1 MDELIRKLKERR
13 AALVKAMS
21 EALAKSGES
30 LAAGRPK
37 EERAA
42 HDAAYEAAKADI
54 PEIDA
59 QLEKLTAQ
67 QAADKRAADLA
78 AVTGGTG
85 EERGA
90 AGGTGVQVA
99 SEPTMYGRYS
109 GRSFFLDMARANP
122 ALGNDPEARGR
133 LDRHR
138 QELDVEMP
146 KRRAA
151 RAKAATAALETRMQR
166 SAREERAY
174 DRFLGQG
181 GNPFQG
187 SQETRALSRTD
198 GQGGF
203 FVPPLWLVDDYIP
216 YLRAG
221 RTFADLWMNLP
232 LPSGTD
238 SINIPRVVLGTAT
251 GPQTSDGQPLVSRDI
266 QDNFVNA
273 LVRTIAGQQDA
284 ALQLLDQSPVAYDQ
298 ILFKDLMADY
308 AMNLSGQLM
317 LGSGVNGQLTGLY
330 PAGTLGSSAGAHA
343 SATGRYVNN
352 AATLWTATTPGAANF
367 YQSVAQV
374 ISGISRTRFRRPTDM
389 VTNDAAWF
397 GMASSADTTGR
408 PLVVA
413 TAAGLGYNQSAGE
426 DGSQNVE
433 GPVGHIYGVP
443 WSADPNIPLTFG
455 GATTAPTIGAISQ
468 GNVAPI
474 DGTGSGNTQTPAIAM
489 VADDLFLWE
498 GELRTRTLS
507 EVLSGTLQI
516 RFQVYGYAASMPNR
530 YQDASGNL
538 LSYGNYNTV
547 GTVAGILSTGAAGG
561 LVSF

>member
-1 MDELIRKLKERR
+1 MDELIRKLQERR
-13 AALVKAMS
+13 AALLKTMS
-21 EALAKSGES
+21 ESLAKSGES
-30 LAAGRPK
+30 LAAGKPK
-37 EERAA
+37 EDRAA
-42 HDAAYEAAKADI
+42 HDEAYEAAKADVA
-54 PEIDA
+54 EIDTQIERRTEHLKA
-59 QLEKLTAQ
+59 EE
-67 QAADKRAADLA
+67 RAAELA
-78 AVTGGTG
+78 AQTGGTG
-85 EERGA
+85 KEQGR
-90 AGGTGVQVA
+90 AGGSGVQVT

-122 ALGNDPEARGR
+122 ALGNDPEARAR

-138 QELDVEMP
+138 QELDVELP
-146 KRRAA
+146 RRRDA
-151 RAKAATAALETRMQR
+151 RAKAATASLEKRMAR
-166 SAREERAY
+166 SVREERAY

-181 GNPFQG
+181 GKPFHG
-187 SQETRALSRTD
+187 GQESRALSRTD

-232 LPSGTD
+232 LPAGTD
-238 SINIPRVVLGTAT
+238 SINIPRVVLGAAT
-251 GPQTSDGQPLVSRDI
+251 GPQTSDGQPLPGRDM
-266 QDNFVNA
+266 QDSFVNA
-273 LVRTIAGQQDA
+273 LVRTVAGQQDA

-298 ILFKDLMADY
+298 IIFKDLMADY

-317 LGSGVNGQLTGLY
+317 LGSGVNGQLTGLF
-330 PAGTLGSSAGAHA
+330 PTGVLGSSSGP
-343 SATGRYVNN
+343 STTGRVINN
-352 AATLWTATTPGAANF
+352 AATVWTSASAANF
-367 YQSVAQV
+367 YQSAAQV
-374 ISGISRTRFRRPTDM
+374 ISGISRTRFRRPTAL
-389 VTNDAAWF
+389 VTNDAVWF
-397 GMASSADTTGR
+397 GMASSTDSNGR

-413 TAAGLGYNQSAGE
+413 TAAGLGFNQAAGE

-455 GATTAPTIGAISQ
+455 GTVAPSIGAISQ

-474 DGTGSGNTQTPAIAM
+474 DGSGGNPVYTPAIAM

-507 EVLSGTLQI
+507 EVLSGDLQI

-530 YQDASGNL
+530 YQDSAGNL

-547 GTVAGILSTGAAGG
+547 GTTGGILSTSGG
-561 LVSF
+561 LASF

>member
-1 MDELIRKLKERR
+1 VDELIRKLQERR
-13 AALVKAMS
+13 AALLKIMS
-21 EALAKSGES
+21 DSLAKSGES
-30 LAAGRPK
+30 LAAGKPK
-37 EERAA
+37 EDRAA
-42 HDAAYEAAKADI
+42 DDAAYEAAKKDVA
-54 PEIDA
+54 EIDV
-59 QLEKLTAQ
+59 QLERRKEQL
-67 QAADKRAADLA
+67 AAEQRAADLA
-78 AVTGGTG
+78 AATGDTGGEQEG
-85 EERGA
+85 R
-90 AGGTGVQVA
+90 AGGTGVQVT

-122 ALGNDPEARGR
+122 ALGNDPEARAR

-138 QELDVEMP
+138 QELDVELP

-151 RAKAATAALETRMQR
+151 RAKRATAQLEQRMTR
-166 SAREERAY
+166 SVREERAY

-181 GNPFQG
+181 GKPFHG
-187 SQETRALSRTD
+187 GQESRALSRTD

-232 LPSGTD
+232 LPAGTD

-251 GPQTSDGQPLVSRDI
+251 GPQPSDGAPLPGRDI
-266 QDNFVNA
+266 KDNFVNA
-273 LVRTIAGQQDA
+273 LVRTVAGQQDA

-298 ILFKDLMADY
+298 IIFKDLMADY

-317 LGSGVNGQLTGLY
+317 LGSGTNGQLTGLY
-330 PAGTLGSSAGAHA
+330 PAGLLGTSSGA
-343 SATGRYVNN
+343 SAAGRVINN
-352 AATLWTATTPGAANF
+352 AATVWTSASAANF
-367 YQSVAQV
+367 YQSIAQV
-374 ISGISRTRFRRPTDM
+374 ISGISRTRFRRPTAV
-389 VTNDAAWF
+389 VTNDAVWF
-397 GMASSADTTGR
+397 GMASSTDSQGR

-413 TAAGLGYNQSAGE
+413 TASGLGYNQAAADDPG
-426 DGSQNVE
+426 QTVE

-455 GATTAPTIGAISQ
+455 GTNVPYIGAISQ

-474 DGTGSGNTQTPAIAM
+474 DGSGGNPDYTPAIAM

-507 EVLSGTLQI
+507 EVLSGDLQI

-547 GTVAGILSTGAAGG
+547 GTTGGILSTAGG
-561 LVSF
+561 LANF

>member
-1 MDELIRKLKERR
+1 VDPILQKLQETRNAR
-13 AALVKAMS
+13 LKAMRDAHAS
-21 EALAKSGES
+21 STES
-30 LAAGRPK
+30 LAAGKPK

-42 HDAAYEAAKADI
+42 FDAAYTAAKDDVA
-54 PEIDA
+54 EIDVQITRHTE
-59 QLEKLTAQ
+59 QLAAEK
-67 QAADKRAADLA
+67 RSADLA
-78 AVTGGTG
+78 AATGATG
-85 EERGA
+85 PQEGRA
-90 AGGTGVQVA
+90 SGVQVTN
-99 SEPTMYGRYS
+99 EPTMYGRYS

-122 ALGNDPEARGR
+122 ALGNDPEARSR

-138 QELDVEMP
+138 TELDVELP
-146 KRRAA
+146 KRRDA
-151 RAKAATAALETRMQR
+151 RAKAATAQLERRMAR
-166 SAREERAY
+166 SPREERAY
-174 DRFLGQG
+174 DRFLGEG
-181 GNPFQG
+181 GKPFE
-187 SQETRALSRTD
+187 SRALSRTD

-216 YLRAG
+216 FLRAG

-238 SINIPRVVLGTAT
+238 SINIPRVVLGAAT

-317 LGSGVNGQLTGLY
+317 LGSGTNGQLTGLY
-330 PAGTLGSSAGAHA
+330 PAGTLGSSSGAHA
-343 SATGRYVNN
+343 SAFGRYVNN
-352 AATLWTATTPGAANF
+352 AATKWTDPTNPNF
-367 YQSVAQV
+367 YQSAAQL
-374 ISGISRTRFRRPTDM
+374 ISGISRTRFRRPTDL

-397 GMASSADTTGR
+397 GMASSTDSQGR

-433 GPVGHIYGVP
+433 GPVGHIFGVP

-455 GATTAPTIGAISQ
+455 GATTAPNIGAISQ

-489 VADDLFLWE
+489 VGDDLFLWE

-530 YQDASGNL
+530 YQDSSGNL

-547 GTVAGILSTGAAGG
+547 GTVGGILSTGTAGG
-561 LVSF
+561 LINF

>member
-1 MDELIRKLKERR
+1 VDPILQKLQETRNAR
-13 AALVKAMS
+13 LKAMRDAHTAS
-21 EALAKSGES
+21 AES
-30 LAAGRPK
+30 LAAGKPK

-42 HDAAYEAAKADI
+42 FDAAYDAAKADVA
-54 PEIDA
+54 EIDVQIDRHTG
-59 QLEKLTAQ
+59 QLAAEK
-67 QAADKRAADLA
+67 RSADLA
-78 AVTGGTG
+78 AATGATG
-85 EERGA
+85 PQDGRA
-90 AGGTGVQVA
+90 SGVQVTN
-99 SEPTMYGRYS
+99 EPTMYGRHS

-122 ALGNDPEARGR
+122 ALGNDPEARSR

-138 QELDVEMP
+138 QELDVELP
-146 KRRAA
+146 KRRDA
-151 RAKAATAALETRMQR
+151 RAKAATAQLERRMAR
-166 SAREERAY
+166 SPREERAY
-174 DRFLGQG
+174 DRFLGEG
-181 GNPFQG
+181 GKPFE
-187 SQETRALSRTD
+187 SRALSRTD

-216 YLRAG
+216 FLRAG

-238 SINIPRVVLGTAT
+238 SINIPRVVLGAAT

-317 LGSGVNGQLTGLY
+317 LGSGTNGQLTGLY
-330 PAGTLGSSAGAHA
+330 PTGVLGSSSGASTH
-343 SATGRYVNN
+343 GRVINN
-352 AATLWTATTPGAANF
+352 AAVKWTDPSNPNF

-374 ISGISRTRFRRPTDM
+374 ISGISRTRFRRPTAL

-397 GMASSADTTGR
+397 GMASSTDTQGR

-413 TAAGLGYNQSAGE
+413 TAAGLGYNQAAGE
-426 DGSQNVE
+426 DGSGNVE

-455 GATTAPTIGAISQ
+455 GATTAPNIGAISQ

-530 YQDASGNL
+530 YQDSSGNL

-547 GTVAGILSTGAAGG
+547 GTAGGVLSTTG
-561 LVSF
+561 LLANF

>member
-1 MDELIRKLKERR
+1 VDELIRKLQERR
-13 AALVKAMS
+13 AALAKAMS
-21 EALAKSGES
+21 EALEKSGES
-30 LAAGRPK
+30 LAAGKPK

-42 HDAAYEAAKADI
+42 HDAAYEAAKADVA
-54 PEIDA
+54 EIDVQIA
-59 QLEKLTAQ
+59 RRTEHI
-67 QAADKRAADLA
+67 AAEQRAADLA
-78 AVTGGTG
+78 ARTGGTG
-85 EERGA
+85 EQEGR
-90 AGGTGVQVA
+90 AGGSGVQVT

-138 QELDVEMP
+138 QELDVELP
-146 KRRAA
+146 RRRHA
-151 RAKAATAALETRMQR
+151 RAKAATAQLEKRMAR
-166 SAREERAY
+166 SPREERAY

-181 GNPFQG
+181 GKPFQG
-187 SQETRALSRTD
+187 GQESRALSRTD

-238 SINIPRVVLGTAT
+238 SINIPRVVLGAAT
-251 GPQTSDGQPLVSRDI
+251 GPQVADGQPLASRDI

-317 LGSGVNGQLTGLY
+317 LGSGTNGQLTGLY
-330 PAGTLGSSAGAHA
+330 PTGVLGSSSGP
-343 SATGRYVNN
+343 SARGFVVNN
-352 AATLWTATTPGAANF
+352 AAVKWTDPTNPNF
-367 YQSVAQV
+367 YQSAAQV
-374 ISGISRTRFRRPTDM
+374 ISKISRTRFRRPTAL
-389 VTNDAAWF
+389 VTNDAVWF
-397 GMASSADTTGR
+397 GMASSTDTQGR

-455 GATTAPTIGAISQ
+455 GATTAPSIGAISQ
-468 GNVAPI
+468 GNVAPL

-530 YQDASGNL
+530 YQDSSGNL

-547 GTVAGILSTGAAGG
+547 GTSGGVLSTAG
-561 LVSF
+561 LLANF

>member
-1 MDELIRKLKERR
+1 MDELIRKLNETR
-13 AALVKAMS
+13 AARMKAMRDAHAS
-21 EALAKSGES
+21 SAES
-30 LAAGRPK
+30 LAAGKPK
-37 EERAA
+37 EERAGF
-42 HDAAYEAAKADI
+42 DAAYESAKADVA
-54 PEIDA
+54 EIDV
-59 QLEKLTAQ
+59 QIERHKEQLTAE
-67 QAADKRAADLA
+67 KRAADLA
-78 AVTGGTG
+78 AATGGTG
-85 EERGA
+85 DDTGR
-90 AGGTGVQVA
+90 AGGTGVQVT

-122 ALGNDPEARGR
+122 GLGNDPEARSR

-151 RAKAATAALETRMQR
+151 RAKAASEGLERRMAR
-166 SAREERAY
+166 SVREERAY

-181 GNPFQG
+181 GKPFHG
-187 SQETRALSRTD
+187 GQESRALSRTD

-232 LPSGTD
+232 LPAGTD

-251 GPQTSDGQPLVSRDI
+251 GPQPADGAPLPGRDMT
-266 QDNFVNA
+266 DNFVNA

-298 ILFKDLMADY
+298 IIFKDLMADY

-330 PAGTLGSSAGAHA
+330 TAGTLGTSSGA
-343 SATGRYVNN
+343 STSGRVINN
-352 AATLWTATTPGAANF
+352 AATVWTSSSAVNF
-367 YQSVAQV
+367 YQSVAQI
-374 ISGISRTRFRRPTDM
+374 ISGISRTRFRRPTAL
-389 VTNDAAWF
+389 VTNDAVWF
-397 GMASSADTTGR
+397 GMASSTDSQGR

-413 TAAGLGYNQSAGE
+413 TAAGLGYNQTASDDPGQA
-426 DGSQNVE
+426 VE

-455 GATTAPTIGAISQ
+455 GTVAPYIGTISQ

-474 DGTGSGNTQTPAIAM
+474 DGTGGNPDYTPAIAM

-507 EVLSGTLQI
+507 EVLSGDLQI

-530 YQDASGNL
+530 YQDSSGNL
-538 LSYGNYNTV
+538 LSYGNYNNV
-547 GTVAGILSTGAAGG
+547 GNTTGILSTACG
-561 LVSF
+561 LANF

>member
-1 MDELIRKLKERR
+1 VDELIRKLLERR
-13 AALVKAMS
+13 AALVKAGK
-21 EALAKSGES
+21 EALSKSAES
-30 LAAGRPK
+30 LAAGGPAEDRK
-37 EERAA
+37 A
-42 HDAAYEAAKADI
+42 HDEAADKATADI
-54 PEIDA
+54 KEIDT
-59 QLEKLTAQ
+59 QVEKLKAQ
-67 QAADKRAADLA
+67 QASDKRAADLA
-78 AVTGGTG
+78 AATGGTG
-85 EERGA
+85 EEEGR
-90 AGGTGVQVA
+90 AGGSGVQVT
-99 SEPTMYGRYS
+99 SEPTMYGRHS

-138 QELDVEMP
+138 QELDVELP

-151 RAKAATAALETRMQR
+151 RAKAATAQLEQRMAR
-166 SAREERAY
+166 SQREERAY
-174 DRFLGQG
+174 DRFLGEG
-181 GNPFQG
+181 GKPFRG
-187 SQETRALSRTD
+187 GQESRALSRTD

-238 SINIPRVVLGTAT
+238 SINIPRVVLGAAT
-251 GPQTSDGQPLVSRDI
+251 GPQSADGQPLVSRDI

-273 LVRTIAGQQDA
+273 LVRTVAGQQDA

-330 PAGTLGSSAGAHA
+330 PTGILA
-343 SATGRYVNN
+343 ATGASTTGFHVRN
-352 AATLWTATTPGAANF
+352 AATKWTDPTNPNF
-367 YQSVAQV
+367 YQSAAQV
-374 ISGISRTRFRRPTDM
+374 ISKVSRNRFRRPTAL

-397 GMASSADTTGR
+397 GMASSTDSQGR

-433 GPVGHIYGVP
+433 GPVGHIFGVP

-455 GATTAPTIGAISQ
+455 GATTAPVIGAISQ

-474 DGTGSGNTQTPAIAM
+474 DGTGAGNTQTPAIAM

-530 YQDASGNL
+530 YQDSSGNL
-538 LSYGNYNTV
+538 LSYGEYNTV
-547 GTVAGILSTGAAGG
+547 ATAGGILSTAGG
-561 LVSF
+561 LSGF